1 MKKNKILITTGLLV
15 LSLGSLISCGDNT
28 NQSSLSVVSDLSLSD
43 TNVEMLFGD
52 TYELVAKGASSP
64 LTWTSSNENVL
75 TVDDGSVNAVGEG
88 EADIIVSDGSSRA
101 SCHFSVTFK
110 DLLPALLI
118 DNLSADSIS
127 LVKGSSFALRG
138 NALFN
143 GKIYSCPISIIIDD
157 EEMLTLD
164 GNSLVGKKAGT
175 SEVTIKGNWNN
186 FDNPLMEK
194 TIKVTVSDDISMY
207 PKVTIGSN
215 SFVTNDLELA
225 LVSSWEGKEY
235 DTSANVEFVV
245 SSSGIERKAT
255 LSIEDN
261 SVASLDEFGNIKA
274 KKTGSTKL
282 HGTYTDNEGNVY
294 TSFITI
300 TVFCPV
306 ATNTKQLKISAESP
320 FPVKEYFG
328 TDASI
333 VYAKQGDRELKFLS
347 NGFIKGLEAK
357 GDSSEP
363 LLVLTT
369 RGGYYFSDTFVYTRS
384 LTKDNFAS
392 TFMLSEGKIVDGYY
406 ILEEDI
412 LTSIDMTK
420 QISSYYQAGN
430 AKNCYFKGTFDGQG
444 HTISAK
450 VAREG
455 IFGGLGETALI
466 KNTHFNFTFN
476 SKDYCSGLARN
487 NWTNQVKGWKAT
499 LSDLYITTTNY
510 YDHSYSLFEV
520 RFNDM
525 VMENIYVKLTLDEN
539 CKEVTSGTQEKGALF
554 RVDNTITNGPYG
566 SYHGDFQ
573 NIYVVSDVFMPI
585 ASGYVGKDNLF
596 VCYAK
601 NDKDKLGSYERGGI
615 DSQIMCCAVGSKNE
629 KGSKE
634 AALFGSLP
642 GCTWYF
648 SASKNTTLVWVYEA
662 EPAFNNG
669 GIKRYN
675 TVEDLRNDNVSKVGS
690 WNVE

>member
-28 NQSSLSVVSDLSLSD
+28 NQSSQSVVSDLSLSD

-75 TVDDGSVNAVGEG
+75 TVDDGSVNAIGAG

-245 SSSGIERKAT
+245 SSSGIEKKAT

-261 SVASLDEFGNIKA
+261 SVASLDEFGNIRA

-282 HGTYTDNEGNVY
+282 HGVYTDNEGNVY

-300 TVFCPV
+300 TVFCPL

-420 QISSYYQAGN
+420 QISSYYQA
-430 AKNCYFKGTFDGQG
+430 
-444 HTISAK
+444 
-450 VAREG
+450 
-455 IFGGLGETALI
+455 
-466 KNTHFNFTFN
+466 
-476 SKDYCSGLARN
+476 
-487 NWTNQVKGWKAT
+487 W
-499 LSDLYITTTNY
+499 
-510 YDHSYSLFEV
+510 
-520 RFNDM
+520 
-525 VMENIYVKLTLDEN
+525 
-539 CKEVTSGTQEKGALF
+539 
-554 RVDNTITNGPYG
+554 
-566 SYHGDFQ
+566 
-573 NIYVVSDVFMPI
+573 
-585 ASGYVGKDNLF
+585 
-596 VCYAK
+596 
-601 NDKDKLGSYERGGI
+601 
-615 DSQIMCCAVGSKNE
+615 
-629 KGSKE
+629 
-634 AALFGSLP
+634 
-642 GCTWYF
+642 
-648 SASKNTTLVWVYEA
+648 
-662 EPAFNNG
+662 
-669 GIKRYN
+669 
-675 TVEDLRNDNVSKVGS
+675 
-690 WNVE
+690 

>member
-28 NQSSLSVVSDLSLSD
+28 NQSSQSVVSDLSLSD

-88 EADIIVSDGSSRA
+88 EADIIVSDGSSSA
-101 SCHFSVTFK
+101 ACHFSVTFK

-118 DNLSADSIS
+118 DNLSGDSIS
-127 LVKGSSFALRG
+127 LVKGSSFSLRG

-175 SEVTIKGNWNN
+175 SEVRIKGNWNN

-235 DTSANVEFVV
+235 NTSANVEFVV

-261 SVASLDEFGNIKA
+261 TVASLDEFGNIKA

-282 HGTYTDNEGNVY
+282 HGAYSDNEGNVY

-300 TVFCPV
+300 TVFCPL

-328 TDASI
+328 ADASI

-347 NGFIKGLEAK
+347 NGFIKDLEAK

-363 LLVLTT
+363 LLV
-369 RGGYYFSDTFVYTRS
+369 
-384 LTKDNFAS
+384 
-392 TFMLSEGKIVDGYY
+392 
-406 ILEEDI
+406 
-412 LTSIDMTK
+412 
-420 QISSYYQAGN
+420 
-430 AKNCYFKGTFDGQG
+430 
-444 HTISAK
+444 
-450 VAREG
+450 
-455 IFGGLGETALI
+455 
-466 KNTHFNFTFN
+466 
-476 SKDYCSGLARN
+476 
-487 NWTNQVKGWKAT
+487 
-499 LSDLYITTTNY
+499 
-510 YDHSYSLFEV
+510 
-520 RFNDM
+520 
-525 VMENIYVKLTLDEN
+525 
-539 CKEVTSGTQEKGALF
+539 
-554 RVDNTITNGPYG
+554 
-566 SYHGDFQ
+566 
-573 NIYVVSDVFMPI
+573 
-585 ASGYVGKDNLF
+585 
-596 VCYAK
+596 
-601 NDKDKLGSYERGGI
+601 
-615 DSQIMCCAVGSKNE
+615 
-629 KGSKE
+629 
-634 AALFGSLP
+634 
-642 GCTWYF
+642 
-648 SASKNTTLVWVYEA
+648 
-662 EPAFNNG
+662 
-669 GIKRYN
+669 
-675 TVEDLRNDNVSKVGS
+675 
-690 WNVE
+690 